1 MVQSILGDD
10 VTDDL
15 IYPERPDRQFSDTLL
30 AFRDMQ
36 TAAYWCA
43 RIESDPLGPVN
54 KIVRL
59 MDGRTPVKAALCRVP
74 AGATVSLVRDEG
86 GYTIDELF
94 AMKNRGW
101 GYRMVSDSPYF
112 TAAAPPMPIHR
123 PAGWRIEVD
132 GRTVLS
138 VTDAELREPYV
149 PPPPPPLLRRM
160 RAALR
165 EQVRSD
171 VDAIAERLGYHR
183 DDECGGY

>member
-1 MVQSILGDD
+1 M
-10 VTDDL
+10 TNDL
-15 IYPERPDRQFSDTLL
+15 IYPERPDRQFSDTML

-43 RIESDPLGPVN
+43 RIEPDPLGPVN
-54 KIVRL
+54 RIVRL

-86 GYTIDELF
+86 GYTLSELF
-94 AMKNRGW
+94 NLRERRWRLPGDL
-101 GYRMVSDSPYF
+101 SDDEP
-112 TAAAPPMPIHR
+112 AAAPIHR
-123 PAGWRIEVD
+123 EPGWRVEVN

-138 VTDAELREPYV
+138 VTDAELREPHV
-149 PPPPPPLLRRM
+149 PPPPPPLRRRM

-183 DDECGGY
+183 DDECGGGW

>member
-1 MVQSILGDD
+1 MS
-10 VTDDL
+10 DDL
-15 IYPERPDRQFSDTLL
+15 IYPEMPKREFSDTML

-36 TAAYWCA
+36 TAGYWCA

-86 GYTIDELF
+86 GYTIDEVF
-94 AMKNRGW
+94 AIRQRGW
-101 GYRMVSDSPYF
+101 EF
-112 TAAAPPMPIHR
+112 TPGGKL
-123 PAGWRIEVD
+123 PAWKPGPGWRIEVD

-149 PPPPPPLLRRM
+149 PPPPPPLWRRM
-160 RAALR
+160 RSALR